1 MTDEEIGRFA
11 SVLKECERIRAMMAR
26 DEAALSDGEHDE
38 GIPIAAAPPDQ
49 RPPMLTRS
57 IAA

>member
-11 SVLKECERIRAMMAR
+11 SVLKECERIRATMAR
-26 DEAALSDGEHDE
+26 DEAALSDGERD

-49 RPPMLTRS
+49 RPPLLTRAT
-57 IAA
+57 AA

>member
-1 MTDEEIGRFA
+1 MTDEEIHRFA

-26 DEAALSDGEHDE
+26 DKAALSDGELD

-49 RPPMLTRS
+49 RPPLPTRAT
-57 IAA
+57 AA

>member
-26 DEAALSDGEHDE
+26 DEAALSDGEHD
-38 GIPIAAAPPDQ
+38 GIPIAAAPPEQ
-49 RPPMLTRS
+49 RQPVPTRTT
-57 IAA
+57 AAA

>member
-38 GIPIAAAPPDQ
+38 GIPIAAAPPEQ
-49 RPPMLTRS
+49 RPPMLTRT